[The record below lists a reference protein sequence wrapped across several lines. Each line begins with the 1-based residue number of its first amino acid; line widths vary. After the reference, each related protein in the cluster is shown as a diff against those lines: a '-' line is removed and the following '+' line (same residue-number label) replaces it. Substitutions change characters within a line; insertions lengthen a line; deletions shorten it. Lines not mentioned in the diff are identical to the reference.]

1 MSLFFINRPIFAWV
15 IAIVIMLGGLLAL
28 TTLPISQYP
37 QIAPTTVNISAT
49 YPGADAQTVENSVTK
64 VIEQGMTGIDNLD
77 YMTATSTSTGSA
89 SITLTFTSSA
99 DPDTAQVQ
107 TQNKLQL
114 VQSQLPQVVQSN
126 GITVSKSST
135 GFLMVIGFVS
145 SDGKMNSTDLADYV
159 DATVNDTLKR
169 VEGVGSTQLF
179 GSGYAMRIWLDP
191 DKLAKYA
198 LMPNDVATAIEAQNT
213 QVSAGQLGGLPA
225 RKGQQLNATV
235 TAKSRLQTAEQF
247 RNIILKSQTD
257 GSLVRLNDVATVEL
271 GAESYTTQAN
281 YNGKP
286 AAGVAVNLATG
297 ANAISTA
304 EAVRTTINRLSSTF
318 PQGVE
323 VVYPYDTS
331 PFVRLSIEEVVKTL
345 AEAIVLVFL
354 VMFIFLQNL
363 RATIIPTIA
372 VPVVLLGTFGV
383 LSLFG
388 YSVNTLTMFAMV
400 LAIGLL
406 VDDAIVVVENV
417 ERVMAEEGLPPKEA
431 TRKSMHEI
439 TGALIGIATVLSA
452 VFVPMAFFGGST
464 GIIYRQFSVTIVSA
478 MVLSV
483 LVALVL
489 TPALCATIL
498 RPPKDHATQTGPFGW
513 FNRTFDRGT
522 TAYRDGSHGIIN
534 RSWRFLAVFLAIVVA
549 MGWMF
554 ARLPSS
560 FLPEEDQGILIT
572 SVQLPVGATQDRTER
587 VLKQVTDHYL
597 SDEKDAVEGVFT
609 ASGFGFGGA
618 GQNVGIGFVRLKDF
632 SQRKTAASAAQA
644 IAGRAMGA
652 FSKIRDAQVF
662 ALAPPAIQGF
672 GNTNGFDFYLQD
684 VNGAGHDALIQ
695 TRNQLLA
702 LAGQSKLLANT
713 RPNGQEDQPQFSV
726 DIDQEKA
733 SALGVSLADINNTLS
748 SAWGSDYVNDFIDRG
763 RVKPVY
769 MQSDANF
776 RMQPEDLDKWQVR
789 NASGAMVPFSA
800 FASSH
805 WTFGS
810 PRLERYNGSAA
821 VEIQG
826 AAATGISSGAAM
838 DEIDRL
844 MAQLPAGYSHE
855 WTGLSHQER
864 LSGNQA
870 LSLYAISALVVFLC
884 LAALYESWSIPFAV
898 MLSVPIGIFGALLA
912 ATLFGQTNDV
922 YFKVGLLTT
931 IGLAAKNAILIVEFA
946 IERQT
951 AGMGLVEATLE
962 AARQRLRPI
971 LMTSL
976 AFILGVTPLAIASGA
991 GSGAQNSVGIGVMG
1005 GMIAATVIGVFLV
1018 PLLFVTVRRI
1028 FKGRAAK
1035 PSTGPS
1041 TGPDTGQGTGE
1052 APVTANQQ

>member
-1 MSLFFINRPIFAWV
+1 MSVFFINRPIFAWV

-89 SITLTFTSSA
+89 SITLTFTSAA

-145 SDGKMNSTDLADYV
+145 GDGKMNSTDLADYV

-198 LMPNDVATAIEAQNT
+198 LMPSDVASAIQAQNT

-271 GAESYTTQAN
+271 GAKSYTTQAN

-297 ANAISTA
+297 ANAINTA
-304 EAVRTTINRLSSTF
+304 EAVRSTISRLSSTF

-417 ERVMAEEGLPPKEA
+417 ERVMQEEGLPPKEA
-431 TRKSMHEI
+431 TRMSMNEI

-513 FNRTFDRGT
+513 FNRVFDRGT
-522 TAYRDGSHGIIN
+522 LAYRDGSHGIIN
-534 RSWRFLAVFLAIVVA
+534 RGKRFLIVFLAIVIA

-554 ARLPSS
+554 VRLPSS

-587 VLKQVTDHYL
+587 VLAQVTDHYL
-597 SDEKDAVEGVFT
+597 KDEKDAVDGVFT

-632 SQRKTAASAAQA
+632 SQRTSPAMAARA

-684 VNGAGHDALIQ
+684 VNGAGHGALIQ
-695 TRNQLLA
+695 TRNQLLG
-702 LAGQSKLLANT
+702 LAAQSKLLANT

-733 SALGVSLADINNTLS
+733 SALGVNLADINNTLS
-748 SAWGSDYVNDFIDRG
+748 TAWGSNYVNDFIDRG

-769 MQSDANF
+769 LQSDADF

-826 AAATGISSGAAM
+826 AAAAGVSSGAAM

-844 MAQLPAGYSHE
+844 VAQLPAGYSHE

-898 MLSVPIGIFGALLA
+898 MLAVPIGIFGALLA
-912 ATLFGQTNDV
+912 ASLFGQTNDV

-946 IERQT
+946 IERQA

-1028 FKGRAAK
+1028 FKGKAAK
-1035 PSTGPS
+1035 Q
-1041 TGPDTGQGTGE
+1041 DTGQETGE
-1052 APVTANQQ
+1052 TRATANQQ

>member
-1 MSLFFINRPIFAWV
+1 MSVFFINRPIFAWV

-28 TTLPISQYP
+28 TSLPISQYP

-89 SITLTFTSSA
+89 SITLTFTTSA

-145 SDGKMNSTDLADYV
+145 TDGKMNSTDLADYV

-191 DKLAKYA
+191 DQLAKYA
-198 LMPNDVATAIEAQNT
+198 LMPSDVATAIEAQNT

-297 ANAISTA
+297 ANAINTA
-304 EAVRTTINRLSSTF
+304 EAVRSTIARLSSTF

-417 ERVMAEEGLPPKEA
+417 ERVMQEEGLPPKEA

-513 FNRTFDRGT
+513 FNRVFDRGT
-522 TAYRDGSHGIIN
+522 LAYRDGSHGIIN
-534 RSWRFLAVFLAIVVA
+534 RSWRFLVVFLAIVVA
-549 MGWMF
+549 VGWMF

-587 VLKQVTDHYL
+587 VLAEVTNHYL
-597 SDEKDAVEGVFT
+597 NQEKDVVDGVFT

-618 GQNVGIGFVRLKDF
+618 GQNVGIAFVRLKDF
-632 SQRKTAASAAQA
+632 DLRKSPASAAQA

-748 SAWGSDYVNDFIDRG
+748 TAWGSDYVNDFIDRG

-769 MQSDANF
+769 LQSDPNF

-838 DEIDRL
+838 DEIDKL
-844 MAQLPAGYSHE
+844 VAQLPAGYSHE
-855 WTGLSHQER
+855 WTGLSHQEK

-912 ATLFGQTNDV
+912 ASLFGQSNDV

-976 AFILGVTPLAIASGA
+976 AFILGVLPLAIASGA

-1028 FKGRAAK
+1028 FKGRAVK
-1035 PSTGPS
+1035 
-1041 TGPDTGQGTGE
+1041 PDTGET
-1052 APVTANQQ
+1052 PVTANQQ

>member
-1 MSLFFINRPIFAWV
+1 MSAFFINRPIFAWV

-37 QIAPTTVNISAT
+37 PIAPTTVNISAT

-89 SITLTFTSSA
+89 SITLTFTSTA

-198 LMPNDVATAIEAQNT
+198 LMPNDVASAIEAQNT

-304 EAVRTTINRLSSTF
+304 EAVRSTINRLSSTF

-431 TRKSMHEI
+431 TRKSMNEI

-498 RPPKDHATQTGPFGW
+498 RRPKDHATQTGPFGW
-513 FNRTFDRGT
+513 FNRMFDRGT

-534 RSWRFLAVFLAIVVA
+534 RGKRFLVVFLAIVVA

-597 SDEKDAVEGVFT
+597 NDEKDAVDGVFT

-632 SQRKTAASAAQA
+632 SQRKSPAMAAQA

-684 VNGAGHDALIQ
+684 VNGAGHDALMQ
-695 TRNQLLA
+695 TRNQLLG

-826 AAATGISSGAAM
+826 AAAAGVSSGAAM
-838 DEIDRL
+838 DEIDKL
-844 MAQLPAGYSHE
+844 VAQLPAGYSHE

-870 LSLYAISALVVFLC
+870 MSLYAISALVVFLC

-912 ATLFGQTNDV
+912 ASLFGQTNDV

-1028 FKGRAAK
+1028 FKGRVAK
-1035 PSTGPS
+1035 PDPGQ
-1041 TGPDTGQGTGE
+1041 DTGET
-1052 APVTANQQ
+1052 PVTANQQ

>member
-1 MSLFFINRPIFAWV
+1 MSAFFINRPIFAWV

-49 YPGADAQTVENSVTK
+49 YPGADASTVENSVTK

-77 YMTATSTSTGSA
+77 YMTATSTSTGA
-89 SITLTFTSSA
+89 ATITLTFTTAA

-145 SDGKMNSTDLADYV
+145 TDGKMNSTDLADYV

-191 DKLAKYA
+191 DQLAKYA
-198 LMPNDVATAIEAQNT
+198 LMPSDVATAIEAQNT

-247 RNIILKSQTD
+247 RNIILKSTVD

-271 GAESYTTQAN
+271 GAESYTTAAR
-281 YNGKP
+281 YNGQP
-286 AAGVAVNLATG
+286 AAGVAINLATG

-383 LSLFG
+383 LSFFG

-417 ERVMAEEGLPPKEA
+417 ERVMQEEDLSPKEA
-431 TRKSMHEI
+431 TRKSMGEI
-439 TGALIGIATVLSA
+439 TGALVGIATVLSA

-498 RPPKDHATQTGPFGW
+498 RRPKDHATQTGPFGW
-513 FNRTFDRGT
+513 FNRVFDRGT

-534 RSWRFLAVFLAIVVA
+534 RSWRFLAVFLAIVIA

-572 SVQLPVGATQDRTER
+572 SVSLPVGATQDRTER
-587 VLKQVTDHYL
+587 VLAEVTDHYL
-597 SDEKDAVEGVFT
+597 KEEKDAVEGVFT

-618 GQNVGIGFVRLKDF
+618 GQNVGIAFVPMKEF
-632 SQRKTAASAAQA
+632 SQRKSPALSAQA
-644 IAGRAMGA
+644 VARRAMGA

-702 LAGQSKLLANT
+702 LAGQSKLLTAT

-826 AAATGISSGAAM
+826 AAAPGVSSGAAM

-844 MAQLPAGYSHE
+844 VAQLPPGYSHE

-912 ATLFGQTNDV
+912 ASLFGQSNDV

-976 AFILGVTPLAIASGA
+976 AFILGVLPLAIASGA

-1035 PSTGPS
+1035 P
-1041 TGPDTGQGTGE
+1041 DTGET
-1052 APVTANQQ
+1052 PLTANQQ

>member
-1 MSLFFINRPIFAWV
+1 MSVFFINRPIFAWV

-28 TTLPISQYP
+28 TSLPISQYP

-89 SITLTFTSSA
+89 SITLTFTTSA

-145 SDGKMNSTDLADYV
+145 TDGKMNSTDLADYV

-198 LMPNDVATAIEAQNT
+198 LMPSDVASAIEAQNT

-271 GAESYTTQAN
+271 GAERYTTQAN

-297 ANAISTA
+297 ANAINTA
-304 EAVRTTINRLSSTF
+304 EAVRSTIARLSSTF

-417 ERVMAEEGLPPKEA
+417 ERVMQEEGLSPKEA

-513 FNRTFDRGT
+513 FNRVFDRGT
-522 TAYRDGSHGIIN
+522 LAYRDGSHGIIN
-534 RSWRFLAVFLAIVVA
+534 RSWRFLVVFLAIVVA
-549 MGWMF
+549 VGWMF

-587 VLKQVTDHYL
+587 VLAEVTDHYL
-597 SDEKDAVEGVFT
+597 NQEKDVVDGVFT

-618 GQNVGIGFVRLKDF
+618 GQNVGIAFVRLKDF
-632 SQRKTAASAAQA
+632 DLRKSPASAAQA

-748 SAWGSDYVNDFIDRG
+748 TAWGSDYVNDFIDRG

-769 MQSDANF
+769 LQSDPNF

-826 AAATGISSGAAM
+826 SAATGVSSGAAM
-838 DEIDRL
+838 DEIDKL
-844 MAQLPAGYSHE
+844 VAQLPAGYSHE
-855 WTGLSHQER
+855 WTGLSYQEK

-912 ATLFGQTNDV
+912 ASLFGQSNDV

-976 AFILGVTPLAIASGA
+976 AFILGVLPLAIASGA

-1035 PSTGPS
+1035 P
-1041 TGPDTGQGTGE
+1041 DTGET
-1052 APVTANQQ
+1052 PVTANQQ

>member
-1 MSLFFINRPIFAWV
+1 MSAFFINRPIFAWV

-64 VIEQGMTGIDNLD
+64 IIEQGMTGIDNLD

-145 SDGKMNSTDLADYV
+145 GDGKMNSTDLADYV

-198 LMPNDVATAIEAQNT
+198 LMPNDVASAIEAQNT

-271 GAESYTTQAN
+271 GAESYTTQAH

-304 EAVRTTINRLSSTF
+304 EAVRSTINRLSSTF

-417 ERVMAEEGLPPKEA
+417 ERVMAEEALSPKEA
-431 TRKSMHEI
+431 TRKSMNEI
-439 TGALIGIATVLSA
+439 TGALVGIATVLSA

-498 RPPKDHATQTGPFGW
+498 RRPKDHATQTGPFGW
-513 FNRTFDRGT
+513 FNRMFDRGT

-534 RSWRFLAVFLAIVVA
+534 RSWRFLAVFLAIVIAV
-549 MGWMF
+549 GWMF

-587 VLKQVTDHYL
+587 VLAEVTDHYL
-597 SDEKDAVEGVFT
+597 KDEKDVVDGVFT

-632 SQRKTAASAAQA
+632 AQRKSPASAAQA

-652 FSKIRDAQVF
+652 FRKITDAQVF

-695 TRNQLLA
+695 TRNQLLG
-702 LAGQSKLLANT
+702 LAAQSKLLANT

-826 AAATGISSGAAM
+826 AAAAGVSSGAAM
-838 DEIDRL
+838 DEIDKL
-844 MAQLPAGYSHE
+844 VAQLPAGYSHE

-870 LSLYAISALVVFLC
+870 MSLYAISALVVFLC

-898 MLSVPIGIFGALLA
+898 MLSVPIGIFGALA
-912 ATLFGQTNDV
+912 AASLFGQTNDV

-1028 FKGRAAK
+1028 FKGRVAK
-1035 PSTGPS
+1035 PDPGQ
-1041 TGPDTGQGTGE
+1041 DTGET
-1052 APVTANQQ
+1052 PVTANQQ

>member
-1 MSLFFINRPIFAWV
+1 MSAFFINRPIFAWV

-89 SITLTFTSSA
+89 SITLTFTSTA

-198 LMPNDVATAIEAQNT
+198 LMPNDVASAIEAQNT

-304 EAVRTTINRLSSTF
+304 EAVRSTINRLSSTF

-431 TRKSMHEI
+431 TRKSMNEI

-498 RPPKDHATQTGPFGW
+498 RRPKDHATQTGPFGW
-513 FNRTFDRGT
+513 FNRMFDRGT

-534 RSWRFLAVFLAIVVA
+534 RGKRFLVVFLAIVVA

-597 SDEKDAVEGVFT
+597 NDEKDAVDGVFT

-632 SQRKTAASAAQA
+632 SQRKSPAMAAQA

-695 TRNQLLA
+695 TRNQLLG
-702 LAGQSKLLANT
+702 LAAQSKLLANT

-826 AAATGISSGAAM
+826 AAAAGVSSGAAM
-838 DEIDRL
+838 DEIDKL
-844 MAQLPAGYSHE
+844 VAQLPAGYSHE

-870 LSLYAISALVVFLC
+870 MSLYAISALVVFLC

-912 ATLFGQTNDV
+912 ASLFGQTNDV

-976 AFILGVTPLAIASGA
+976 AFILGVTPLAIATGA

-1028 FKGRAAK
+1028 FKGRVAK
-1035 PSTGPS
+1035 PDPGQ
-1041 TGPDTGQGTGE
+1041 DTGET
-1052 APVTANQQ
+1052 PVTANQQ